1 MKAPKFTEEQV
12 EEFKAL
18 YKDIN
23 HVLHDYPRNVIFSI
37 LGAFLE
43 KLITSETDDHNTALN
58 LVGGFTEILVES
70 LDMHY
75 AEESK
80 LRGHS
85 GAKE

>member
-1 MKAPKFTEEQV
+1 MKAPKLTQEQIA
-12 EEFKAL
+12 EYKTL
-18 YKDIN
+18 YRDIN
-23 HVLHDYPRNVIFSI
+23 HVLQDYPHTVIFSI

-43 KLITSETDDHNTALN
+43 KLIISETDDHNTALN
-58 LVGGFTEILVES
+58 LVGGFTEVLVES

-80 LRGHS
+80 LRERS

>member
-1 MKAPKFTEEQV
+1 MKAPKFTQDQV
-12 EEFKAL
+12 AEYKAL

-23 HVLHDYPRNVIFSI
+23 HVLHDYPHNVIFSV
-37 LGAFLE
+37 LGTFLE
-43 KLITSETDDHNTALN
+43 KLITSETDNHNTALN

-75 AEESK
+75 AKESRP
-80 LRGHS
+80 RGDS

>member
-1 MKAPKFTEEQV
+1 MKAPKFTQEQIA
-12 EEFKAL
+12 EYKAL

-23 HVLHDYPRNVIFSI
+23 HVLHDYPHNVIFSI
-37 LGAFLE
+37 LGALLE

-75 AEESK
+75 AEESQ
-80 LRGHS
+80 LRRHS
-85 GAKE
+85 GAEE